1 MQLIC
6 LNRPALGGTVPNYT
20 TMSRRPAL
28 LTFCPAF
35 TVLGGTSFIR
45 VQNVSLSRFTAPLSH
60 FLALYFFVYIYVRTD
75 LGVKHCRS
83 HPVSPARI
91 ARISRGQYEPL

>member
-1 MQLIC
+1 MLVRFVTVPKVTTTFSAILNVQAKKAVAYTGLHFDGIG

-35 TVLGGTSFIR
+35 TVLGGASFKVTGYCCGR
-45 VQNVSLSRFTAPLSH
+45 AKWL
-60 FLALYFFVYIYVRTD
+60 FLTWCY
-75 LGVKHCRS
+75 
-83 HPVSPARI
+83 
-91 ARISRGQYEPL
+91 

>member
-1 MQLIC
+1 MAAIADNIRMITIG

-35 TVLGGTSFIR
+35 TVLGGTSF
-45 VQNVSLSRFTAPLSH
+45 NGCKMSRYHALPRPRPT
-60 FLALYFFVYIYVRTD
+60 FLPFIFL
-75 LGVKHCRS
+75 
-83 HPVSPARI
+83 
-91 ARISRGQYEPL
+91 